1 MPMPNRALLARPFE
15 NRSRRPASPVSS
27 HSSTA
32 TLDMMGAP
40 MSFNRNEEIY
50 GEGEAADYLYKV
62 ASGAVRIYKVLNDG
76 RREIGAFY
84 FPGDIFGLEPGD
96 QHASSAEAIGDETAL
111 VLKRSAVLALAAR
124 NGDVGRH
131 LWEITANELDRSQKH
146 SLLLILSA
154 QERVTSFLLEMG
166 GRSCTNTELELPMS
180 RQDIA
185 DYLGLTIATLS
196 RSLSQLESAGAIGVP
211 VARRITFCNSGR
223 LNRLNAC

>member
-1 MPMPNRALLARPFE
+1 MPIPNRALLARPFE

-84 FPGDIFGLEPGD
+84 FPGDIFGFEPGD
-96 QHASSAEAIGDETAL
+96 EHASSAEAIGEVTVL

-124 NGDVGRH
+124 NGDVARQ
-131 LWEITANELDRSQKH
+131 LWRITANELDRSQKH

-154 QERVTSFLLEMG
+154 QERVTSFLLEMA
-166 GRSCTNTELELPMS
+166 GRSCANAELELPMS

-185 DYLGLTIATLS
+185 DYLGLTIETVSRTLT
-196 RSLSQLESAGAIGVP
+196 QLESAGAIGVLA
-211 VARRITFCNSGR
+211 ARRITFRNSGT
-223 LNRLNAC
+223 LNRLRPC